1 MNSAVGPIFNF
12 FFSDE
17 QCTNSNE
24 QCMNNALSPKNY
36 CAWIKK
42 KNKKKGKTQM
52 LNVGVNIDPNKY
64 LV

>member
-1 MNSAVGPIFNF
+1 MNSAVGPIFKF

-17 QCTNSNE
+17 QCTNNNE

-42 KNKKKGKTQM
+42 KGKTQM
-52 LNVGVNIDPNKY
+52 LNVGVNMDPNKY